1 MDLTRR
7 NLIGGAAAGFVWLT
21 GGVRAA
27 GKTSTPALDAIP
39 ALPATPT
46 PGKPGDFDFL
56 SGEWRIH
63 HWQPKADSGEWLEFD
78 GEATVHGI
86 LAGVGSVEEL
96 RIPAR
101 DFSGM
106 GLRLLD
112 VEKKVWSDHWVNAK
126 NGVVTT
132 PGVTGSFENGAGIF
146 ISEDEEDGK
155 PVKYAGVWDLIT
167 PRSCRWRQAFS
178 RNGGKIWT
186 QTWIMDWRRA

>member
-1 MDLTRR
+1 MDEIRR
-7 NLIGGAAAGFVWLT
+7 RLLGAGAAAGFLM
-21 GGVRAA
+21 AA
-27 GKTSTPALDAIP
+27 GAAETAKAAAPKLDPIP
-39 ALPATPT
+39 PLPASPT

-63 HWQPKADSGEWLEFD
+63 HRQPKPKSTEWIEFN

-96 RIPAR
+96 RIPER
-101 DFSGM
+101 NFSGM

-126 NGVVTT
+126 SGVVTT

-146 ISEDEEDGK
+146 VSDDEDDGK
-155 PVKYAGVWDLIT
+155 PIKFVGVWDLIT
-167 PRSCRWRQAFS
+167 PKSCRWRQALS
-178 RNGGKIWT
+178 RDGGKSWE
-186 QTWIMDWRRA
+186 QTWIMAWQRA